1 MLGYSFLNIFRMVD
15 TVSHAGSTE
24 KDVVFASKTC
34 PVWAGE
40 TEKQKLESSS
50 VSAVF
55 EVPGWGRRDEEGSYQ
70 GRVIAGNWR
79 HQDGLLEAGGWSK
92 VLQDA

>member
-1 MLGYSFLNIFRMVD
+1 MVD
-15 TVSHAGSTE
+15 AVPRAGSTE

-34 PVWAGE
+34 LVWAGE

-55 EVPGWGRRDEEGSYQ
+55 EAPGWGRRDEEGS
-70 GRVIAGNWR
+70 
-79 HQDGLLEAGGWSK
+79 
-92 VLQDA
+92 

>member
-1 MLGYSFLNIFRMVD
+1 MVVVFINMQLLSMLGYSFLNIFRKVD

-50 VSAVF
+50 VMLCLRSQDGA
-55 EVPGWGRRDEEGSYQ
+55 GGMRRGHTREGS
-70 GRVIAGNWR
+70 
-79 HQDGLLEAGGWSK
+79 
-92 VLQDA
+92 